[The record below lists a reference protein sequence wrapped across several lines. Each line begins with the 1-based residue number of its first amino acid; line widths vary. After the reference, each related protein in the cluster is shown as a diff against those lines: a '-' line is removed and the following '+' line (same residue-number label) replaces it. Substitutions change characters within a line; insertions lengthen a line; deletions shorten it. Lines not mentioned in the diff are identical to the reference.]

1 MLFDEKEAR
10 VKMQRA
16 IDRFLENLKKIST
29 GKVDIETLQKIE
41 IEAYGTMTPL
51 QSLGKVIVENA
62 VTAFIDVFDRSIL
75 VNVEKALKEA
85 NLGASIVPQGQNRI
99 KIAFNP
105 MTEEDRKEKL
115 PQLKKM
121 AEEIRVEVREVRHQI
136 KKDIDE
142 MSSVSEDDQRSSL
155 EKLQKIVD
163 EFINQINEITKRKEE
178 DLLTI

>member
-51 QSLGKVIVENA
+51 QGLGKVIVENA

-85 NLGASIVPQGQNRI
+85 NLGASIVPQGQSRI

-142 MSSVSEDDQRSSL
+142 MTSVSEDEQRSSI

-163 EFINQINEITKRKEE
+163 EFINQINEIAKRKEE
-178 DLLTI
+178 ELLTI